1 MAGRH
6 ASDDGCGGFAVDD
19 DGGHALKVGRGC
31 LACDGGSRLAVDDRR
46 GHLMV
51 TARDGGSRL
60 ALDDGRGSF
69 MFTAMAGQTW
79 SRRSLQR
86 VEQTCSR
93 YSLYSR
99 HSLAI
104 SEADVLLTFAATSG
118 VDVLSI
124 FAATNEADALS
135 TSTVTNGADVFST
148 FAAMSGAARA
158 KARAIT
164 RSGVSML

>member
-19 DGGHALKVGRGC
+19 DGGHALEAGRGC

-69 MFTAMAGQTW
+69 MFTAMAGRRGLDVRCNEW
-79 SRRSLQR
+79 SRRAPDIRCSLDIRLQ
-86 VEQTCSR
+86 
-93 YSLYSR
+93 
-99 HSLAI
+99 
-104 SEADVLLTFAATSG
+104 
-118 VDVLSI
+118 
-124 FAATNEADALS
+124 
-135 TSTVTNGADVFST
+135 
-148 FAAMSGAARA
+148 
-158 KARAIT
+158 
-164 RSGVSML
+164 